1 LEREHILDLGI
12 NHLVYW
18 RIVGEV
24 TGYATLRFSFRDV
37 NFRLR
42 IFSVHVP
49 EGIAGLANGCTDHE
63 AGY

>member
-1 LEREHILDLGI
+1 MLDLCI
-12 NHLVYW
+12 NHLVGFDV
-18 RIVGEV
+18 VGSSRRV
-24 TGYATLRFSFRDV
+24 CDNLGFGFLDV

-63 AGY
+63 EGY